1 MSVRLK
7 DIAKIA
13 GVSVGTVSRVINQ
26 KTSEIGEE
34 TVKRVEKVIKEEGY
48 VPNIRARSLKTNRS
62 NILGLLIPSIKNPF
76 FTEIVRGVED
86 TAYDLGYSVIL
97 CNTYDNFDKETKYL
111 NTLHELR
118 VDGIIV
124 AGSYDR
130 NKEKEEAYSF
140 NVPLIAIDRAVY
152 YKNISTFITTDN
164 YSSSEKIAEILFE
177 NGYRSFFYL
186 GGPKTNSVAKKRYKG
201 TKAGLKKKEIS
212 KFKEVFGN
220 FSIEDGY
227 TLIHKEKN
235 IKDYDVI
242 ISGNDLLA
250 MGAIQA
256 LREKNI
262 DIPNE
267 ISVFGFDDMEIFS
280 EITPKL
286 STVKQPSYL
295 MGVNS
300 VKMIDKT
307 LNGQRVKEKY
317 ELPQKLLFRDTTKVK
332 LNE

>member
-164 YSSSEKIAEILFE
+164 YSSSEKIAETCLKMVIALFLP
-177 NGYRSFFYL
+177 GR
-186 GGPKTNSVAKKRYKG
+186 PKN
-201 TKAGLKKKEIS
+201 
-212 KFKEVFGN
+212 KFCC
-220 FSIEDGY
+220 
-227 TLIHKEKN
+227 KN
-235 IKDYDVI
+235 DIRV
-242 ISGNDLLA
+242 
-250 MGAIQA
+250 
-256 LREKNI
+256 LRL
-262 DIPNE
+262 
-267 ISVFGFDDMEIFS
+267 V
-280 EITPKL
+280 
-286 STVKQPSYL
+286 
-295 MGVNS
+295 
-300 VKMIDKT
+300 
-307 LNGQRVKEKY
+307 
-317 ELPQKLLFRDTTKVK
+317 
-332 LNE
+332 

>member
-130 NKEKEEAYSF
+130 NKRE
-140 NVPLIAIDRAVY
+140 R
-152 YKNISTFITTDN
+152 
-164 YSSSEKIAEILFE
+164 
-177 NGYRSFFYL
+177 R
-186 GGPKTNSVAKKRYKG
+186 
-201 TKAGLKKKEIS
+201 GL
-212 KFKEVFGN
+212 
-220 FSIEDGY
+220 
-227 TLIHKEKN
+227 
-235 IKDYDVI
+235 
-242 ISGNDLLA
+242 
-250 MGAIQA
+250 
-256 LREKNI
+256 
-262 DIPNE
+262 
-267 ISVFGFDDMEIFS
+267 
-280 EITPKL
+280 
-286 STVKQPSYL
+286 
-295 MGVNS
+295 
-300 VKMIDKT
+300 
-307 LNGQRVKEKY
+307 
-317 ELPQKLLFRDTTKVK
+317 
-332 LNE
+332 